1 MKKNIKW
8 FLIFA
13 TSIVILVIILK
24 ISSCSAVTTETR
36 NMESLDFEGEMT
48 KISEFITYEVTY
60 QSSELRLKPEDKL
73 HRFSG
78 KDLDFFYTGKIQL
91 GYDAKDIKFDKPN
104 HEKREVVV
112 YLPKEPKVLGH
123 EIIKREI
130 VTDDD
135 GLFDKLNKMGD
146 REKLESEEQKKQEA
160 KALKE
165 YSDKAREQLKE
176 IIENH
181 FSQFSHYPFTFQIQ
195 N

>member
-1 MKKNIKW
+1 MKKIIKW

-24 ISSCSAVTTETR
+24 ISSCSGVTTETR

-48 KISEFITYEVTY
+48 KIGEFVTYEIGY
-60 QSSELRLKPEDKL
+60 QSNELRLPLEDKL

-91 GYDAKDIKFDKPN
+91 GYEVKDIKFDKPN

-112 YLPKEPKVLGH
+112 YIPKEPKVLGH
-123 EIIKREI
+123 EIMKRVI
-130 VTDDD
+130 VNEED
-135 GLFDKLNKMGD
+135 GLFDKLDKMGD
-146 REKLESEEQKKQEA
+146 KDELESKEKKIQEA
-160 KALKE
+160 EAIKK
-165 YSDKAREQLKE
+165 YSDKAREQLEE

-181 FSQFSHYPFTFQIQ
+181 FSQFSHYPFKFQIQ